1 MPSQRDDCL
10 FCSLVRT
17 GNFVAQTDGFVAIE
31 DIEPQAEVHLLIVPE
46 HHIDSFRE
54 IGELSLEETAA
65 MLRFAA
71 DTARQVGLTDYK
83 LLTNVGAGAGQTIF
97 HLHWHILGG
106 RGSDVPLGRLAT
118 AVAEL

>member
-1 MPSQRDDCL
+1 LPSQRDDCL
-10 FCSLVRT
+10 FCQLVRT
-17 GNFVAQTDGFVAIE
+17 GSFVAQAEGFVAIE

-46 HHIDSFRE
+46 HHIASFRE
-54 IGELSLEETAA
+54 IGELSPDETAA

-71 DTARQVGLTDYK
+71 ETARQVGLTDYR

-106 RGSDVPLGRLAT
+106 RGADAPLAEVAS